1 MSPWSARGGDTVYDW
16 KLPRWTERFPVD
28 VAREL
33 VGAAEEAGVEIF
45 ASLRDALA
53 MEDKFAKIL
62 EAGKMLDTDLLDLPV
77 RWHFF
82 LNSWCSHFD
91 LAVRSQV
98 HPAAIP
104 TDVLSRLPPELLL
117 VIFALANTKQPVS

>member
-1 MSPWSARGGDTVYDW
+1 MRGGGDTVYDW

-53 MEDKFAKIL
+53 MENKFAKIL
-62 EAGKMLDTDLLDLPV
+62 EAGKMLDTDLLDLP
-77 RWHFF
+77 
-82 LNSWCSHFD
+82 
-91 LAVRSQV
+91 V